1 MIGHER
7 SSARRGEW
15 RVLGPALACWGF
27 AAAAIHVPGT
37 GRLVAFVAAVCGAVA
52 CVVLLVVKARRN
64 GGVMLML
71 CASLLLIGARVDMGE
86 HARDATALVQAD
98 ASARPVTATVVL
110 AGYPERSSGPSF
122 EIDGPPNERGWV
134 RGTVTE
140 VDGEALGHVVPVM
153 LWLPAAP
160 EEHWAPGTQL
170 HIEGTLAR
178 SPPASRTAYE
188 FSVARMTESLEQT
201 FAAAVGEQAA
211 AFRNTLRDAA
221 EGMPGARMVPGLAV
235 GDTSLIDDELDA
247 IMLES
252 SLTHLVAVSG
262 ANCALIISAMSALS
276 AALGCGRRAR
286 IIVAAG
292 ALAAFVIVVGPD
304 VSVQRASVMATV
316 LLVSNFGGKSK
327 AALPSLG
334 AAVFVLL
341 IADPWQSM
349 QAGFALS
356 VAATAGILLWVPQL
370 ESWLRRRLGAP
381 KALAL
386 PVAVACVAQAT
397 CAPILLL
404 LQPGLSV
411 AGVLANLLA
420 APAAP
425 FGTALGVISA
435 LLLQVSSLIGT
446 AVLWLASWPAM
457 WIEASG
463 VFAVSLPAGR
473 WYWSGG
479 VSGALLLAAVEVL
492 LLVAAGLSR
501 RQGVLA
507 IWGSAARRNS
517 AGRGRES
524 VRNRRRRVLSS
535 VVAGSAAGVLVAVVV
550 VVPVSVQLGVPRDWI
565 VVACDVG
572 QGDALLVRDPER
584 PQDTVLIDTGD
595 DPEKLD
601 ACLELFGVE
610 RIALL
615 VLTHDDRDHVGALDA
630 VIRRTQAALVSPPA
644 GVQHDVRH
652 VTEALEQYEV
662 PYATAKLGMSG
673 GSAEGLHWEVV
684 GPPVSSAYRS
694 TNAASVVLHVEVRGV
709 SMVFLGDTG
718 EREQAGLMAR
728 FPHLETDIVKVAHH
742 GSSDQSPGLYGQ
754 LSPNFALVSVGEN
767 RYGHPDSELLN
778 RLVADRVSVL
788 RTDELGSI
796 ALSLVDGNLEAW
808 AAGEQSSVRLISSGA

>member
-1 MIGHER
+1 MTGHER
-7 SSARRGEW
+7 SPVRRGEW
-15 RVLGPALACWGF
+15 RVLGPALVCWGI

-37 GRLVAFVAAVCGAVA
+37 GRLVAVVAAVCGAVA
-52 CVVLLVVKARRN
+52 CVVLSAAKARRSC
-64 GGVMLML
+64 GVLLLL
-71 CASLLLIGARVDMGE
+71 CASLLLIGVRVEVGE
-86 HARDATALVQAD
+86 QARDATALVQAD
-98 ASARPVTATVVL
+98 AAAGPVTATVVL
-110 AGYPERSSGPSF
+110 AGYPERTSGTGF
-122 EIDGPPNERGWV
+122 DMDGPAIERGWV

-140 VDGEALGHVVPVM
+140 VAGEELRHAVPVM
-153 LWLPAAP
+153 LWLPEAP

-170 HIEGTLAR
+170 QIEGTMAR

-188 FSVARMTESLEQT
+188 FTVVEMNEHFERT

-334 AAVFVLL
+334 AAVFVLI

-404 LQPGLSV
+404 LQPGLPV

-425 FGTALGVISA
+425 FGTALGVIAA
-435 LLLQVSSLIGT
+435 LLLQVSSPLGT
-446 AVLWLASWPAM
+446 AVLWAASWPAM

-473 WYWSGG
+473 GYWPGG
-479 VSGALLLAAVEVL
+479 VSGALLLAAVEIL
-492 LLVAAGLSR
+492 LLVAVGLSR

-507 IWGSAARRNS
+507 IWGAAARRNS
-517 AGRGRES
+517 SGRGQES
-524 VRNRRRRVLSS
+524 VRDRRRRVLLS
-535 VVAGSAAGVLVAVVV
+535 VVAGSAAGVLVAVVA

-572 QGDALLVRDPER
+572 QGDALLIRDPAR
-584 PQDTVLIDTGD
+584 PHDTVLIDTGD
-595 DPEKLD
+595 DAEKLD

-610 RIALL
+610 HIALL

-630 VIRRTQAALVSPPA
+630 VIRRTRAALVSPPA
-644 GVQHDVRH
+644 GARGEARH
-652 VTEALEQYEV
+652 VTEALERDDVSYVVAE
-662 PYATAKLGMSG
+662 PGMNG
-673 GSAEGLHWEVV
+673 GSAEGLHWEVL
-684 GPPVSSAYRS
+684 GPPASSAYRS
-694 TNAASVVLHVEVRGV
+694 TNAASVVLQVEVRGV

-718 EREQAGLMAR
+718 ESEQAELLAR

-742 GSSDQSPGLYGQ
+742 GSSDQSPAFYGQ

-767 RYGHPDSELLN
+767 RYGHPDTDLLN
-778 RLVADRVSVL
+778 RLLADRVSVL

-796 ALSLVDGNLEAW
+796 ALRLVDGNLEAW

>member
-1 MIGHER
+1 MASHER
-7 SSARRGEW
+7 SSVRHGEW
-15 RVLGPALACWGF
+15 RVLGPALACWGV

-37 GRLVAFVAAVCGAVA
+37 GRLVALVAAACGALVCA
-52 CVVLLVVKARRN
+52 VLCATKGLLN
-64 GGVMLML
+64 GGVLLLL
-71 CASLLLIGARVDMGE
+71 CASLLLVGGRVDAGE

-110 AGYPERSSGPSF
+110 AGYPERTSGPSF
-122 EIDGPPNERGWV
+122 EIGGPPNERGWV
-134 RGTVTE
+134 RGAVTE
-140 VDGEALGHVVPVM
+140 VDGEALGHMVPVM
-153 LWLPAAP
+153 LWLPEAP

-170 HIEGTLAR
+170 HIEGTVAR

-188 FSVARMTESLEQT
+188 FSVARMAESSEQT

-262 ANCALIISAMSALS
+262 ANCALIISAMTALS

-292 ALAAFVIVVGPD
+292 SLAAFVLVVGPD

-356 VAATAGILLWVPQL
+356 VAATAGILIWVPQL

-381 KALAL
+381 KVLAL
-386 PVAVACVAQAT
+386 PVAVACVAQVT

-404 LQPGLSV
+404 LQPGLPV

-435 LLLQVSSLIGT
+435 LLLQVSSPIGT

-473 WYWSGG
+473 WYWPGG
-479 VSGALLLAAVEVL
+479 VSGALLLAAVEAL
-492 LLVAAGLSR
+492 LLVAIGLAR
-501 RQGVLA
+501 GKGVPPL
-507 IWGSAARRNS
+507 WGLVAHSGAARR
-517 AGRGRES
+517 RDES
-524 VRNRRRRVLSS
+524 VRDRRRGVLLG
-535 VVAGSAAGVLVAVVV
+535 VVSGSAAGVLVAVVV
-550 VVPVSVQLGVPRDWI
+550 VVPVSVQLGAPRDWI

-572 QGDALLVRDPER
+572 QGDALLVRNPTR
-584 PQDTVLIDTGD
+584 PHETVLIDTGD
-595 DPEKLD
+595 DPEKLL

-610 RIALL
+610 DVALI
-615 VLTHDDRDHVGALDA
+615 VLTHDDRDHVGALEA
-630 VIRRTQAALVSPPA
+630 VVARTQAALVSPPA
-644 GVQHDVRH
+644 GERSGVRQ
-652 VTEALEQYEV
+652 VTRMLEQYKV
-662 PYATAKLGMSG
+662 PYVAAEPGMNG
-673 GSAEGLHWEVV
+673 GSAESAYWEVL
-684 GPPVSSAYRS
+684 GPPSSSAYRS

-709 SMVFLGDTG
+709 NMVFLGDTG
-718 EREQAGLMAR
+718 ESEQVELMAR
-728 FPHLETDIVKVAHH
+728 FPYLEPDIVKVAHH
-742 GSSDQSPGLYGQ
+742 GSSDQSPAFYGR
-754 LSPNFALVSVGEN
+754 LSPKFALVSVGEN
-767 RYGHPDSELLN
+767 RYGHPDTDLLN
-778 RLVADRVSVL
+778 RLLADRVSVL

-796 ALSLVDGNLEAW
+796 ALRLVDGNLEAW